1 MQRRQ
6 FLKTLTTPVALA
18 PVALTPVALFSTG
31 CGSLMHSERV
41 GQPHSHQIDWKIA
54 ALNGLGMLFFF
65 VPGVVAFAVDFYT
78 GAIYLPYD
86 ETYPTYQV
94 TSPTAAPTPAA
105 NWSPS
110 DTSSTGYEGLPA
122 PPPAPVMQQTSTGVP
137 GTDLRQ
143 VQIPRNEINSQ
154 TLEHIV
160 SNHTGQQIYLD
171 DPYTRLSVLGEING
185 FHQQQQRH
193 ETDQGFGSTVR
204 GFFDRLR
211 NA

>member
-18 PVALTPVALFSTG
+18 PVALFSSG

-41 GQPHSHQIDWKIA
+41 GQPHTHQIDWKVA

-86 ETYPTYQV
+86 EMVTPQQV
-94 TSPTAAPTPAA
+94 PSPAASPTPS
-105 NWSPS
+105 WSPNQS
-110 DTSSTGYEGLPA
+110 PSAGPEGLPSPPVLA
-122 PPPAPVMQQTSTGVP
+122 PPMQQTSTDGP
-137 GTDLRQ
+137 SAELRQ
-143 VQIPRNEINSQ
+143 VQIPRNQLNSQ

-160 SNHTGQQIYLD
+160 LTHTGHSICLD
-171 DPYTRLSVLGEING
+171 AQTTRLSPLDKLAG
-185 FHQQQQRH
+185 FQQQQQRH
-193 ETDQGFGSTVR
+193 EADHRFGSTVQS
-204 GFFDRLR
+204 FFARLR
-211 NA
+211 SA

>member
-18 PVALTPVALFSTG
+18 PVALFSSG

-41 GQPHSHQIDWKIA
+41 GQPHTHQIDWKVA

-86 ETYPTYQV
+86 EVHPPQYMPGPAT
-94 TSPTAAPTPAA
+94 TPAPS
-105 NWSPS
+105 WSPS
-110 DTSSTGYEGLPA
+110 DSPGIATEGLPSS
-122 PPPAPVMQQTSTGVP
+122 PPAVPAMQQTSTEVP
-137 GTDLRQ
+137 GIELRQ
-143 VQIPRNEINSQ
+143 VQIPRDQINSR
-154 TLEHIV
+154 TLEYIV
-160 SNHTGQQIYLD
+160 SSHTGQSICINDQD
-171 DPYTRLSVLGEING
+171 TRLSVLEKLEG
-185 FHQQQQRH
+185 FREQRKRH
-193 ETDQGFGSTVR
+193 EVDHGFGSTVHS
-204 GFFDRLR
+204 FFTTPR